1 MSFEE
6 WAHGVGRSF
15 EVVAVAVLVAGFV
28 AALVGGVLV
37 WRSTGSGRAAYRSLR
52 ELLGGALLIALEILV
67 AADLVSTVA
76 VSPTLENISVLG
88 LIVLIRTFLS
98 FSLETEIEG
107 VFPWRRSQTVPRRD
121 SSGAGDA
128 SGSENRLPGA
138 LERSGATAPHHDKE
152 GWRHE
157 RS

>member
-15 EVVAVAVLVAGFV
+15 EVAAVVVLVAGFV

-107 VFPWRRSQTVPRRD
+107 VFPWRRSQMVPRD

>member
-1 MSFEE
+1 M
-6 WAHGVGRSF
+6 
-15 EVVAVAVLVAGFV
+15 
-28 AALVGGVLV
+28 
-37 WRSTGSGRAAYRSLR
+37 WRSTGSGRVAYRTLR
-52 ELLGGALLIALEILV
+52 ELLGGGLLIALEILV

-107 VFPWRRSQTVPRRD
+107 VFPWRRSADRSRRPRAHPVR
-121 SSGAGDA
+121 GMPPR
-128 SGSENRLPGA
+128 SEDRLPGG

-152 GWRHE
+152 E
-157 RS
+157 VAA